1 MEFFLELAKQDWIMS
16 FGWTL
21 IHSLWQYA
29 LIAVM
34 CWSMLLFARVSS
46 ANTRYLIVTAS
57 LLIGAIANLITFI
70 RYQNFSNEIVMRA
83 ESNKV
88 IAAFF
93 IAGDSFNLITLINHN
108 FHILIAIWS
117 IGFLFFAVKTIVDYR
132 YCQHIKN
139 HCTMPTPEKWNNIF
153 LSLAQQVGIKSQP
166 ELRIST
172 LTIIPCVIGYIKP
185 VVLIPASILLSMN
198 QQQVE
203 AILLHELAHV
213 RRSDYLIGLLQ
224 AIAKTILF
232 FNPFLWW
239 FCQQMDKEREYACDD
254 IAVAINQD
262 PMLFANTLK
271 EFAEMSINQKTTMRI
286 TGNNLLLARIVRL
299 FKKDN
304 CSAPLKRN
312 MVSSLA
318 IVFSSLTL
326 ALCLNATAENPQDKS
341 ISLDIKEIGV
351 QDVLTE
357 VNKKCGTNETLST
370 RNNDQLTLVLDN
382 IACKDAIKL
391 LQDFAAESTDSNT
404 SNQ

>member
-16 FGWTL
+16 LGWTL

-29 LIAVM
+29 LIAVA
-34 CWSMLLFARVSS
+34 CWSLLFFARAHS
-46 ANTRYLIVTAS
+46 ANTRYLIATAS

-70 RYQNFSNEIVMRA
+70 RYQNFSSEIVMRP

-93 IAGDSFNLITLINHN
+93 IADDSFNLVTLINQN
-108 FHILIAIWS
+108 LHILIAIWS
-117 IGFLFFAVKTIVDYR
+117 IGFLFFAVKTIADYR

-139 HCTMPTPEKWNNIF
+139 HCTTPTPEKWNNIF
-153 LSLAQQVGIKSQP
+153 LSLAQQVGLKFQP

-172 LTIIPCVIGYIKP
+172 LTIIPCVIGYLKP
-185 VVLIPASILLSMN
+185 VVLIPASILLNMN
-198 QQQVE
+198 QPQVE

-224 AIAKTILF
+224 AIVKTILF

-239 FCQQMDKEREYACDD
+239 LCQQMDREREYACDD
-254 IAVAINQD
+254 IAVAINQN

-271 EFAEMSINQKTTMRI
+271 EFAEMSINQKTAMRI
-286 TGNNLLLARIVRL
+286 TGNKLLLTRIVRL

-304 CSAPLKRN
+304 RSAPLKRN

-370 RNNDQLTLVLDN
+370 SKNDQLTLVLDN